1 MSMTDSPG
9 TTSGQGTTDVARE
22 QAREVG
28 SSATQAAGQVAQTSK
43 EQATQVAQE
52 AQRQVRDLASE
63 VRTQVSD
70 QASSQTTRLAGTIRT
85 LGQELEQIGSGTG
98 GQSGLVTDLASQ
110 FSGRVQDIAGYLENR
125 QPGEIVDELRSF
137 ARQRP
142 GAFLVGAAFA
152 GILAGR
158 MTKGAVAAQKSS
170 DSDTTS
176 SWSGAASTEG
186 ALPIPSTT
194 TTATNPDAYATT
206 TTYGS
211 DPTIDLT
218 GAAAGTSAGA
228 YGSTHGTS
236 AEGFR
241 EPSAGPLSS
250 DGSDYP
256 EAGQSSKPQGWSS

>member
-52 AQRQVRDLASE
+52 AQRQARDLASE
-63 VRTQVSD
+63 VRTQVTD
-70 QASSQTTRLAGTIRT
+70 QANTQTNRLAGTIRT
-85 LGQELEQIGSGTG
+85 LGQELEQIGSGSG

-110 FSGRVQDIAGYLENR
+110 FSSRVQDIAGYLENR
-125 QPGEIVDELRSF
+125 QPGEIVEELRSF

-142 GAFLVGAAFA
+142 GSFLIGAAFA
-152 GILAGR
+152 GVLAGR
-158 MTKGAVAAQKSS
+158 MTKGAVAAQQSS
-170 DSDTTS
+170 DSGTTS
-176 SWSGAASTEG
+176 AWSGSTTEG

-194 TTATNPDAYATT
+194 TTATNADAYATT

-218 GAAAGTSAGA
+218 GSAAGTSAGA

-236 AEGFR
+236 AEGYR
-241 EPSAGPLSS
+241 EPTTGPLAS
-250 DGSDYP
+250 DDSDYQEP
-256 EAGQSSKPQGWSS
+256 GQSSRPQGWSS